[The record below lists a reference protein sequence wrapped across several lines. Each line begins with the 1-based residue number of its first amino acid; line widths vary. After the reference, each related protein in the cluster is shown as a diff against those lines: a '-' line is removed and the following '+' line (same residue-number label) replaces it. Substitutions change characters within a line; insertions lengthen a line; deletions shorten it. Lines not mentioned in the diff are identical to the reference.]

1 MWNGGKPMALEGEEG
16 GEVEETPWVKIAD
29 RIMPD
34 LIESFRT
41 AIRES
46 ESESERV
53 VLKPSFVARIGKVLF
68 LG

>member
-41 AIRES
+41 AIRG
-46 ESESERV
+46 SESERV